1 MDEIERLEAL
11 VKKLKNNDENVPKQE
26 LETKYEKPYKKLK
39 QDIKELAEKI
49 LRELILDGLFI
60 FKDDE
65 GYQVVDEIGKLAE
78 EENKGGIG
86 KRLGRALTSEYDV
99 DKFLN
104 EVLLYR
110 KNILDIYEPYRKRNE
125 EALNNAEE

>member
-86 KRLGRALTSEYDV
+86 KRFGRALTSEYDV

-110 KNILDIYEPYRKRNE
+110 KKIWDIYEPYHQNNK
-125 EALNNAEE
+125 EALDNAEE